1 MLFLLNMAEG
11 HDFCIAKL
19 AQCSLSDS
27 SELKSTHQNGLP
39 GPGLVPQKDCCRI
52 SSETKGTT
60 FDRSPTPDHLQMQ
73 SETRKLNFVTEIIEN
88 CVL

>member
-19 AQCSLSDS
+19 AQCSLSDP

-39 GPGLVPQKDCCRI
+39 GPGLVSKKDVE
-52 SSETKGTT
+52 SLKGPIPGE
-60 FDRSPTPDHLQMQ
+60 PTD
-73 SETRKLNFVTEIIEN
+73 TVTDTGHFR
-88 CVL
+88 